1 MKITAISLSVL
12 LVFVLGIGMIGCG
25 GNSDDEN
32 GDTTPSQPTT
42 KSPPEVI
49 TITIG
54 NLTDETGVSS
64 SALGVIDM
72 ALKDIV
78 EYYNEENLIP
88 GIKLEIVTF
97 DGQWNPSI
105 YVSGYEWLREQG
117 ADLLWSPVPPAV
129 DTLKDKINEHKFVM
143 FAATA
148 NMDLEEF
155 SGGYI
160 FSLGIT
166 PVYEANT
173 LLKWL
178 VENDPD
184 FPSDRP
190 AKIGGAAWIDG
201 YSDVWMD
208 TAQHYAEVHPEQYEW
223 VAGYL
228 NEFTFVWTNEAEGLK
243 DCDYVYSPA
252 PMHNFVKEYRTSGYT
267 AKFLGTDVQAAFLGM
282 IDEQD
287 LWDDIDGMYF
297 SRSSRWYNERGSII
311 DLSNKLLTE
320 KHPDI
325 AEQTRR
331 NGSGYIAGK
340 QLFLLLEIIKE
351 TVEAVG
357 TENFDSQSLFDTAT
371 SFSFALDETEDF
383 ASFNE
388 DKRYVQNYYAIYE
401 ARASEKDI
409 FRADTE
415 WIEQVY
421 SP

>member
-1 MKITAISLSVL
+1 MKLTAMALTIL
-12 LVFVLGIGMIGCG
+12 LVFTLGIVMTSCG
-25 GNSDDEN
+25 GNGDDEN
-32 GDTTPSQPTT
+32 GESTPSQQPTE
-42 KSPPEVI
+42 SPVGLI
-49 TITIG
+49 TLTIG

-64 SALGVIDM
+64 SALSIIDM
-72 ALKDIV
+72 ALKDFV

-88 GIKLEIVTF
+88 GVELEIVTF

-117 ADLLWSPVPPAV
+117 ADILWTPVPPAV

-148 NMDLEEF
+148 NMDLNEL

-178 VENDPD
+178 SQNDPD

-190 AKIGGAAWIDG
+190 AKISCAAWIDG

-208 TAQHYAEVHPEQYEW
+208 TARHYAEVHPDQYEW
-223 VAGYL
+223 VEGYL
-228 NEFTFVWTNEAEGLK
+228 NEFTFVWTNEVEGLK

-252 PMHNFVKEYRTSGYT
+252 PMHNFVKQFRESGYT

-287 LWDDIDGMYF
+287 LWDGIDGMYF
-297 SRSSRWYNERGSII
+297 SRSSRWYNEQGLII
-311 DLSNKLLTE
+311 DLSNKMLTE
-320 KHPDI
+320 KHPNI
-325 AEQTRR
+325 AEQIRR
-331 NGSGYIAGK
+331 NGSGYIAS
-340 QLFLLLEIIKE
+340 QQIFLMLEIIKE

-357 TENFDSQSLFDTAT
+357 ADNFDSQSLFDTAT
-371 SFSFALDETEDF
+371 SFSFALDGIEDF
-383 ASFNE
+383 ASFDEN
-388 DKRYVQNYYAIYE
+388 KRYVQNFYAIYE
-401 ARASEKDI
+401 ANASEKNI
-409 FRADTE
+409 FRADPE
-415 WIEQVY
+415 WLEQVY